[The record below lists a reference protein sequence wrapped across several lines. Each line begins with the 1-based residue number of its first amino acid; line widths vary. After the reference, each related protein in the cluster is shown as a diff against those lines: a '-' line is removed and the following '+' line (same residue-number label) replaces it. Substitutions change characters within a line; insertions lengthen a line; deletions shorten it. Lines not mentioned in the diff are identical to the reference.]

1 MFSSV
6 NKQLPRNMLWGF
18 IVLVIVVVNI
28 RYMYGYVRLAVND
41 HEALSAA
48 DDVATNQSTSFDSSH
63 KLMTSIELR
72 ESLKHLY

>member
-1 MFSSV
+1 
-6 NKQLPRNMLWGF
+6 
-18 IVLVIVVVNI
+18 
-28 RYMYGYVRLAVND
+28 MYGYVRLAVND